1 MRKKCNYVRMKV
13 YSFFKLLN
21 KKIKEY
27 EKMTS
32 NPFDVTKKRV
42 TIIWVEGVNDAKEV

>member
-1 MRKKCNYVRMKV
+1 MKV

-32 NPFDVTKKRV
+32 NPLEGKKRSV
-42 TIIWVEGVNDAKEV
+42 TIIWIEDRQEK

>member
-1 MRKKCNYVRMKV
+1 MKV

-27 EKMTS
+27 DKMTY
-32 NPFDVTKKRV
+32 NPFDTAIRPV
-42 TIIWVEGVNDAKEV
+42 TIIWVENAADIDNKRN

>member
-1 MRKKCNYVRMKV
+1 MYDVCMKV

-27 EKMTS
+27 DKMTS
-32 NPFDVTKKRV
+32 NPFDVTTKRV
-42 TIIWVEGVNDAKEV
+42 TVIWVEGVNDNRDGEYN